1 MTARISRTLLLV
13 AALVATSVAVPGPAL
28 AAPGKIDASQLR
40 VDMRKLWEDHITWTR
55 QWIVSF
61 AAGLPD
67 QNEAAGRLM
76 QNQEDIGNAI
86 KPFYGDAAGTKLTGL
101 LKEHIQGAVELVTAA
116 KGGDAAKIAA
126 AKTAW
131 YKNGDDIAAFLSGA
145 NPKNW
150 PLADMKSGMKMHLDT
165 TLQEAQ
171 DRLGG
176 KFAQDVKDYDRVKE
190 HILVLA
196 DTLTKGIVSQF
207 PDHFQQVSQ
216 ARP

>member
-1 MTARISRTLLLV
+1 MSPRFLKTLLLV
-13 AALVATSVAVPGPAL
+13 AAMAAMSVAVPGPTL
-28 AAPGKIDASQLR
+28 AAQGKADASQLR
-40 VDMRKLWEDHITWTR
+40 ADMRKLWEDHITWTR

-67 QNEAAGRLM
+67 QDAAAGRLM
-76 QNQEDIGNAI
+76 QNQVDIGNAI

-126 AKTAW
+126 AKTKW

-150 PLADMKSGMKMHLDT
+150 PLGDMKSGMKMHLDT

-171 DRLGG
+171 NRLGG
-176 KFAQDVKDYDRVKE
+176 KWAEDIKDYDRVKE

-207 PDHFQQVSQ
+207 PDRFQ
-216 ARP
+216 